1 MYPYSTESEENPYTH
16 PTMTTAAVIIIGDE
30 ILSGKFADENGPWL
44 AKRCREL
51 GIDLVRISI
60 IPDDV
65 GVIAAEVQRCDT
77 LADYIFTTGG
87 VGPTH
92 DDVTMAGIALAFS
105 VPLVRN
111 ADLVGLIEERM
122 GASVTADALTMADLP
137 DGTVLWREDEKRF
150 PVLVCRKVLIFPGV
164 PSYLRNKF
172 NDIAH
177 RLSGVLIETRRLKTF
192 QSESKIAACLREAAN
207 RWTSVKIGSY
217 PRLEEDP
224 SYVIITMDSRD
235 TDALNACETWLQG
248 SITTAD

>member
-1 MYPYSTESEENPYTH
+1 
-16 PTMTTAAVIIIGDE
+16 
-30 ILSGKFADENGPWL
+30 
-44 AKRCREL
+44 
-51 GIDLVRISI
+51 
-60 IPDDV
+60 
-65 GVIAAEVQRCDT
+65 
-77 LADYIFTTGG
+77 

-122 GASVTADALTMADLP
+122 GASVTDDALTMADLP